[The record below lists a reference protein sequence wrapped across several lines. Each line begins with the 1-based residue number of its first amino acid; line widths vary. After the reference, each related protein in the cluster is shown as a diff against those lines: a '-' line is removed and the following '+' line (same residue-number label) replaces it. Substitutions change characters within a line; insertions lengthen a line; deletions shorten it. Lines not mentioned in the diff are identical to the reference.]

1 MCCLNIIFTSY
12 LWNWKKL
19 IFDIVDFCLMRCP
32 WHRSLTEVGLNLLGK
47 IFSSL
52 ASWKS
57 CHDDLLQNCMFGAIS
72 ETTAKISSMQW
83 ISKKVYFSDQFNM
96 HSAVRE
102 EAWILQLPFCKL
114 LISLYEINLQ
124 NLADFFIRCVNERTR
139 NWSISQSRTSHFD

>member
-1 MCCLNIIFTSY
+1 M
-12 LWNWKKL
+12 WNWKKL
-19 IFDIVDFCLMRCP
+19 ISDIVDFCLMRCP

-57 CHDDLLQNCMFGAIS
+57 CNDDLLQNCMFGAIS

-124 NLADFFIRCVNERTR
+124 NLADFFTRCVNERTR
-139 NWSISQSRTSHFD
+139 NRSISQSRTSHFD